1 MTRRY
6 LFVID
11 RAPYGDWSGREALD
25 MAFSAAAFDQ
35 PVALLFTGAGVQW
48 LRDQQQ
54 PAAIEQKTVSRNLSA
69 ASLFGIEALYADQAS
84 LDRFKLAQSEPSLEI
99 STIGSIRE
107 VENQFTDV
115 VRL

>member
-1 MTRRY
+1 MPSRY

-25 MAFSAAAFDQ
+25 MAFSAAAFEQ
-35 PVALLFTGAGVQW
+35 PVALLFTDAGVQW

-54 PAAIEQKTVSRNLSA
+54 PAAIQQKTVSRNLSA
-69 ASLFGIEALYADQAS
+69 AALFGVEALYADQAS
-84 LDRFKLAQSEPSLEI
+84 LDRFGLSQTEPSLAVTPI
-99 STIGSIRE
+99 DSIRQI
-107 VENQFTDV
+107 ENQFTDV

>member
-1 MTRRY
+1 MDRRY

-35 PVALLFTGAGVQW
+35 SVALMFTGAGVHW
-48 LRDQQQ
+48 LRDGQQ
-54 PAAIEQKTVSRNLSA
+54 PAAIEQKTASRNLSA
-69 ASLFGIEALYADQAS
+69 AALFGIEALYADQAS
-84 LDRFKLAQSEPSLEI
+84 LDRFNIAQIEPSLNI
-99 STIGSIRE
+99 TTIASVRE
-107 VENQFTDV
+107 VEAQFTDV